1 MNKEQSRIKNR
12 MLLLDDLLDYT
23 MRSSCKFSMCDG
35 PEVPIR
41 HMKTCT
47 RCACINRAIRM
58 GLVQKVSEG
67 YIKRTPRGDV
77 FIQEGTLEQFSAF
90 DGKKI

>member
-1 MNKEQSRIKNR
+1 
-12 MLLLDDLLDYT
+12 
-23 MRSSCKFSMCDG
+23 
-35 PEVPIR
+35 
-41 HMKTCT
+41 
-47 RCACINRAIRM
+47 M